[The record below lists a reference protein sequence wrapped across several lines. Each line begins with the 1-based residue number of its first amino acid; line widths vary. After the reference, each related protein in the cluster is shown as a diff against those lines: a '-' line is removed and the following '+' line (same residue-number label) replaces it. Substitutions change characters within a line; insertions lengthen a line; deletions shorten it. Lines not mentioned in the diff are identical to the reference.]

1 MLEKTLSKCQT
12 ILANR
17 RHRAILAGGVLLLI
31 VVSICAF
38 WYRPRQ
44 SRLRYERAGDRY
56 FSFGELD
63 SAVAS
68 YERAMKYGNL
78 SESAYD
84 MYRMALTFREDTT
97 VMKEYYGLRDS
108 IGPKLR
114 R

>member
-1 MLEKTLSKCQT
+1 MLEKTLSKCRT

-17 RHRAILAGGVLLLI
+17 RRRAVLAGVLLLI
-31 VVSICAF
+31 VVSVCAF
-38 WYRPRQ
+38 WYQPRQ

-56 FSFGELD
+56 FAFGELD

-78 SESAYD
+78 SESAD
-84 MYRMALTFREDTT
+84 VMYRLALTFREDTT
-97 VMKEYYGLRDS
+97 VMKEYYDLGDS

-114 R
+114 E